1 MSIRTARERFV
12 RLPSDGVLLAGD
24 LTEPQQPGGVVVFAH
39 GSGSSR
45 LSPRNRFVAS
55 VLVDAGL
62 TTLLFDLL
70 EPAEDAQEDGRA
82 RFDIPLL
89 SRRLVGVIDWLQGQ
103 PDLARL
109 PLALF
114 GASTGAAAALE
125 AAALRPGLVRAVVSR
140 GGRPDLARG
149 ALAQVRCPTLLIVGA
164 ADLEVLEL
172 NSWAAR
178 QLCQAPHSLEVVP
191 GASHLFSEPGTLE
204 QAAHLARDFLLET
217 LAPARP

>member
-1 MSIRTARERFV
+1 MSIRTAKERSV
-12 RLPSDGVLLAGD
+12 TLRCGGVLLPGD
-24 LTEPQQPGGVVVFAH
+24 LTQPDQAGGVVLFAH

-45 LSPRNRFVAS
+45 HSPRNRFVAS

-70 EPAEDAQEDGRA
+70 EPAEDAQS

-89 SRRLVGVIDWLQGQ
+89 SRRLVGAIDWLEGQ
-103 PDLARL
+103 PDLAPL

-125 AAALRPGLVRAVVSR
+125 AAALRPGQVRAVVSR
-140 GGRPDLARG
+140 GGRPDLAPG
-149 ALAQVRCPTLLIVGA
+149 ALAQVRCPTLLIVGST
-164 ADLEVLEL
+164 DVEVLEL
-172 NSWAAR
+172 NTWAAAR
-178 QLCQAPHSLEVVP
+178 LDHAPHRLEVVP

-204 QAAHLARDFLLET
+204 QAAHLARDFLLRT
-217 LAPARP
+217 LAVPRP